1 MQVKH
6 LLLAAIYACFI
17 ERTEKI
23 TLGGKTLA
31 ESTAWNTRKKLLVFL
46 PFIKLSQIGGMGIS
60 QNLQSLA
67 DLQISFTNCGN
78 LCLVEYSIL

>member
-1 MQVKH
+1 MLV
-6 LLLAAIYACFI
+6 LLKEQKKLLWV
-17 ERTEKI
+17 EK
-23 TLGGKTLA
+23 LHA
-31 ESTAWNTRKKLLVFL
+31 ESTSWNTCNKLLVFL
-46 PFIKLSQIGGMGIS
+46 PLIKLSQIGGMGIS